1 MASFDIF
8 FVLYWLIVAATTLR
22 VIFTRKT
29 ISAAMAWL
37 LIIYVVP
44 LLGAVLYFLFG
55 ELRLGRR
62 RGEKAASMREPY
74 LADLRQ
80 LASEHPQDDDKRPMP
95 SLQTAVHNV
104 LTQQLG
110 VGSLN
115 YDNFTVLSTSSEVF
129 TQLLSDIE
137 AATTSI
143 RMEFYIWHSQGRVHE
158 IEKALIAACERG
170 VKVELLID
178 DAGAWRFFFSKG
190 YKSMKNAGIRIV
202 AALPVSPI
210 RLPFRRAD
218 IRMHRKVIVIDHD
231 LAYTGSMNMADPL
244 YFNKHVRVGQ
254 WIDAMVRF
262 RGPAAI
268 GLSRLFSWDWEVE
281 TNERKLD
288 AMKFEATQGSE
299 AMAII
304 PSGPGLNTD
313 LISQVMLC
321 AIYRADHSIT
331 ICTPYFV
338 PTEPIFE
345 ALCQAADRGVNIC
358 IIVPKRNDSWLVSW
372 SSRAFYDAL
381 LQAGAE
387 IRLFEGGLLHT
398 KAMIVDEEM
407 ALFGSVNLDVRS
419 LQVNFELSL
428 ALFHSHGCRAIC
440 ELISTYHGSSEA
452 IDPERWHKRSVF
464 KRLRER
470 LVFFLSP
477 LL

>member
-22 VIFTRKT
+22 IIFTRKT

-44 LLGAVLYFLFG
+44 LLGALLYFLFG

-80 LASEHPQDDDKRPMP
+80 LAGKPESNSQSLT
-95 SLQTAVHNV
+95 SLQSAVHNI
-104 LTQQLG
+104 LAKQLG
-110 VGSLN
+110 VSPLP
-115 YDNFTVLSTSSEVF
+115 YDNFSVLATASQVF
-129 TQLLSDIE
+129 PQLLDDINT
-137 AATTSI
+137 ATHSI
-143 RMEFYIWHSQGRVHE
+143 RMEFYIWDSHGRVHE
-158 IEKALIAACERG
+158 IEDALIAACKRG
-170 VKVELLID
+170 VKIELLID
-178 DAGAWRFFFSKG
+178 DAGAWRFFFSRG
-190 YKSMKNAGIRIV
+190 YKGMKEAGIRIV
-202 AALPVSPI
+202 DALPVSPI

-244 YFNKHVRVGQ
+244 YFNKDARVGQ

-262 RGPAAI
+262 RGQAAV

-281 TNERKLD
+281 TNERSLD
-288 AMKFEATQGSE
+288 AMESQRPQGDASL
-299 AMAII
+299 AII
-304 PSGPGLNTD
+304 PSGPGLSAD

-321 AIYRADHSIT
+321 VIYRANHSIT

-345 ALCQAADRGVNIC
+345 ALCQAADRGVRIC

-372 SSRAFYDAL
+372 ASRAFYDSL
-381 LQAGAE
+381 LRVGAE

-407 ALFGSVNLDVRS
+407 ALFGSVNLDARS

-428 ALFHSHGCRAIC
+428 ALFHPDTCAAIC
-440 ELISTYHGSSEA
+440 ELIDTYHGSSDA
-452 IDPERWHKRSVF
+452 IDPERWQKRSLI

>member
-22 VIFTRKT
+22 IIFTRKT

-44 LLGAVLYFLFG
+44 LLGAILYFLFG

-62 RGEKAASMREPY
+62 RGEKAASMRDPY
-74 LADLRQ
+74 VADLRQ
-80 LASEHPQDDDKRPMP
+80 LAAPLESKNQTNLP
-95 SLQTAVHNV
+95 SLQNAVHNI
-104 LTQQLG
+104 LARQLG
-110 VGSLN
+110 VGPLP
-115 YDNFTVLSTSSEVF
+115 YDNFDVLATASQVF
-129 TQLLSDIE
+129 TQLLEDIN
-137 AATTSI
+137 AAAHSI
-143 RMEFYIWHSQGRVHE
+143 RMEFYIWDSNGRVHE
-158 IEKALIAACERG
+158 VEEALIAACKRG

-190 YKSMKNAGIRIV
+190 YKGMKEAGIRIIE
-202 AALPVSPI
+202 ALPVSPI

-218 IRMHRKVIVIDHD
+218 IRMHRKVIVIDHE

-244 YFNKHVRVGQ
+244 YFNKHARVGQ
-254 WIDAMVRF
+254 WVDAMVRF
-262 RGPAAI
+262 RGPAAV

-281 TNERKLD
+281 TGERSLD
-288 AMKFEATQGSE
+288 AMDTRKTQGE
-299 AMAII
+299 ASMAII
-304 PSGPGLNTD
+304 PSGPGLSAD
-313 LISQVMLC
+313 LISQIMLC
-321 AIYRADHSIT
+321 AIYRADQSIT

-345 ALCQAADRGVNIC
+345 ALCQAADRGVTIC

-372 SSRAFYDAL
+372 SSRAFYDSL
-381 LQAGAE
+381 LRAGAE

-398 KAMIVDEEM
+398 KAMIIDEEM
-407 ALFGSVNLDVRS
+407 ALFGTVNLDARS

-428 ALFHSHGCRAIC
+428 ALFHPDTCGAIC
-440 ELISTYHGSSEA
+440 DLIQTYHGASEA
-452 IDPERWHKRSVF
+452 IDPARWQRRSVF

>member
-1 MASFDIF
+1 MASFDIY

-44 LLGAVLYFLFG
+44 LLGAILYFLFG

-62 RGEKAASMREPY
+62 RAEKAASMRDPY
-74 LADLRQ
+74 LADLRK
-80 LASEHPQDDDKRPMP
+80 LASQQAAPSSDKPP
-95 SLQTAVHNV
+95 TPLQSAVNNI
-104 LTQQLG
+104 LSQQLG
-110 VGSLN
+110 VGPLP
-115 YDNFTVLSTSSEVF
+115 YDNFSVLATASQVF
-129 TQLLSDIE
+129 TQLLDDINE
-137 AATTSI
+137 ATSSI
-143 RMEFYIWHSQGRVHE
+143 RMEFYIWDSQGRVHE
-158 IEKALIAACERG
+158 VEQALIAAANRG
-170 VKVELLID
+170 VNVELLID
-178 DAGAWRFFFSKG
+178 DAGAWRFFFSDG
-190 YKSMKNAGIRIV
+190 YKAMKKSGIRIV
-202 AALPVSPI
+202 DALPVSPI

-244 YFNKHVRVGQ
+244 YFNKQVRVGQ

-262 RGPAAI
+262 RGPAAV

-281 TNERKLD
+281 TNERNLD
-288 AMKFEATQGSE
+288 AMKSQSIQGKES
-299 AMAII
+299 MAII
-304 PSGPGLNTD
+304 PSGPGLNAD
-313 LISQVMLC
+313 LISQIMLC
-321 AIYRADHSIT
+321 AIYRADNTIT

-345 ALCQAADRGVNIC
+345 ALCQAADRGVKIS

-398 KAMIVDEEM
+398 KAMIVDESM
-407 ALFGSVNLDVRS
+407 ALFGSVNLDARS

-428 ALFHSHGCRAIC
+428 ALFNPQSCLAIC
-440 ELISTYHGSSEA
+440 ELINTYHGSSDA
-452 IDPERWHKRSVF
+452 IDPKRWHRRSVF